1 MALLYLDLLTKVII
15 ISYITSIFLNTNFSP
30 SLNSFYLI
38 LLLIENSSYCLNL
51 KKKMFITVKLNLK
64 SIKFL
69 IIIFFSHEL
78 QKYH

>member
-51 KKKMFITVKLNLK
+51 KKDVHYSQT
-64 SIKFL
+64 
-69 IIIFFSHEL
+69 
-78 QKYH
+78 